1 MLQGRNERGR
11 VICSHFETMA
21 EDVLKI
27 YKQVT
32 GEHLDLHVNRDED
45 DEDDE

>member
-1 MLQGRNERGR
+1 MRR
-11 VICSHFETMA
+11 SHFETVA
-21 EDVLKI
+21 DDVLAV

-45 DEDDE
+45 DELTIPTEESA